1 MEFCN
6 IIRGLTVQYENNCTV
21 AENGT
26 IFLAPRQP
34 QDKAAPIA
42 KHIVFAPMT
51 EKAMEYLI
59 QSYIPTFPNE
69 LLKIYQVANGMNL
82 FQQNRSF
89 ICKGKQY
96 YLCNVQLSVYG
107 VPFALPTIN
116 RPEPFNI
123 SVEDLSRLPGTP
135 ANFLKFGSYITLQEQ
150 SVIGEF
156 DTFVDVE
163 CGKAYTIPREG
174 TEAVIQE
181 TWESVD
187 QCLCDL
193 FWRISS
199 MHQQQKMRL

>member
-1 MEFCN
+1 
-6 IIRGLTVQYENNCTV
+6 
-21 AENGT
+21 
-26 IFLAPRQP
+26 
-34 QDKAAPIA
+34 
-42 KHIVFAPMT
+42 
-51 EKAMEYLI
+51 MEYLI

-82 FQQNRSF
+82 FQQNQSF
-89 ICKGKQY
+89 ICKGKHY

-156 DTFVDVE
+156 DLFVDVE

>member
-69 LLKIYQVANGMNL
+69 LLKIYQVANGI
-82 FQQNRSF
+82 SF
-89 ICKGKQY
+89 SRISH
-96 YLCNVQLSVYG
+96 LSVRENN
-107 VPFALPTIN
+107 TIYAM
-116 RPEPFNI
+116 
-123 SVEDLSRLPGTP
+123 SSYLSMECRLP
-135 ANFLKFGSYITLQEQ
+135 LQ
-150 SVIGEF
+150 
-156 DTFVDVE
+156 
-163 CGKAYTIPREG
+163 R
-174 TEAVIQE
+174 
-181 TWESVD
+181 
-187 QCLCDL
+187 
-193 FWRISS
+193 
-199 MHQQQKMRL
+199 

>member
-82 FQQNRSF
+82 FQQNQSF

-107 VPFALPTIN
+107 VP
-116 RPEPFNI
+116 
-123 SVEDLSRLPGTP
+123 
-135 ANFLKFGSYITLQEQ
+135 LQ
-150 SVIGEF
+150 
-156 DTFVDVE
+156 
-163 CGKAYTIPREG
+163 R
-174 TEAVIQE
+174 
-181 TWESVD
+181 
-187 QCLCDL
+187 
-193 FWRISS
+193 
-199 MHQQQKMRL
+199 

>member
-6 IIRGLTVQYENNCTV
+6 IIRWLTVQYENNCTV

-82 FQQNRSF
+82 FQQNQSF

-107 VPFALPTIN
+107 VPICPSNDKFARNHSTL
-116 RPEPFNI
+116 
-123 SVEDLSRLPGTP
+123 
-135 ANFLKFGSYITLQEQ
+135 ALKT
-150 SVIGEF
+150 
-156 DTFVDVE
+156 
-163 CGKAYTIPREG
+163 
-174 TEAVIQE
+174 
-181 TWESVD
+181 
-187 QCLCDL
+187 
-193 FWRISS
+193 
-199 MHQQQKMRL
+199 